1 MYSRHMAQYNV
12 KVQVGS
18 KVRHKRTGVVYTVV
32 RVEPSPHRITGCVG
46 ALQNVFLT
54 EPKGGRIC
62 VGAMEEALLGTLWE
76 RLA

>member
-1 MYSRHMAQYNV
+1 MTEYTV

-18 KVRHKRTGVVYTVV
+18 KVRHKRTGVG
-32 RVEPSPHRITGCVG
+32 VEPSPHRITGCEG

-54 EPKGGRIC
+54 EPKGACIC

-76 RLA
+76 GAD